1 MRDDMKALVE
11 LFFKESTCKS
21 LTGDSDP
28 SCDSNNEK
36 HIVLILD
43 KNVQHL
49 PWESLPILRGRQVS
63 RLPNIAM
70 LHQCISGRSRKV
82 QISSPDAAFY
92 LLNPSGDLIKTEKK
106 LSESLSR

>member
-1 MRDDMKALVE
+1 MRDDLKALVE

-21 LTGDSDP
+21 LTGP
-28 SCDSNNEK
+28 SCDSNNEQP
-36 HIVLILD
+36 IVLILD

-49 PWESLPILRGRQVS
+49 PWESLPILRDRQVS

-70 LHQCISGRSRKV
+70 LYQCISGRSRKV
-82 QISSPDAAFY
+82 QIGSPDSAFY

-106 LSESLSR
+106 LSEPLSR